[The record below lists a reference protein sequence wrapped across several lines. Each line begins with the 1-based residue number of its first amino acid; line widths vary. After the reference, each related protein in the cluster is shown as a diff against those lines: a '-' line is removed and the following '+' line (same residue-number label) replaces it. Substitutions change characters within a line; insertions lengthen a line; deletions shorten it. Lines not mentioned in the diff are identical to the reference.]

1 MANCPKCG
9 LEAGCPCS
17 WQTASDGVKCCS
29 TCFAAN
35 QTQHNSQQH
44 VIQNNSIGIQLQPI
58 TYQHNYTG

>member
-17 WQTASDGVKCCS
+17 WQTGSDNIKCCHA
-29 TCFAAN
+29 CFVAN
-35 QTQHNSQQH
+35 QTHYNSQQQT
-44 VIQNNSIGIQLQPI
+44 QNNVAIQIQSI